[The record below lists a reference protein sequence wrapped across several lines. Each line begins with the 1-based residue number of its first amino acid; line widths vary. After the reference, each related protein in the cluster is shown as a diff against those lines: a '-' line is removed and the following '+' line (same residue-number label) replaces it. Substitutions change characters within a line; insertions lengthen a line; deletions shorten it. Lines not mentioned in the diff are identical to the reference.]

1 MISKSAIISQLQKDI
16 LLLQG
21 FKTRPGST
29 NVDIQLGPMKYA
41 FPNASFPV
49 GAIHEFCCSAKE
61 DAAVTTG
68 FIIGILSSLMK
79 SGGASV
85 WISSSGNIF
94 PPALKFY
101 GINPD
106 QIIFIKLQKDRD
118 ILWAMEEALKC
129 DGLAAVVGE
138 INEINFASSR
148 RLQLAVEQSRVT
160 GFILHPKVQN
170 ITTTACVSRWRIT
183 SLASLLEDDLP
194 GVGFP
199 RWNVE
204 LLKIRNGS
212 IGAWQIEWR
221 QGRFRFF
228 SGKSSLHPIQQK
240 KTG

>member
-1 MISKSAIISQLQKDI
+1 
-16 LLLQG
+16 
-21 FKTRPGST
+21 
-29 NVDIQLGPMKYA
+29 
-41 FPNASFPV
+41 
-49 GAIHEFCCSAKE
+49 
-61 DAAVTTG
+61 
-68 FIIGILSSLMK
+68 
-79 SGGASV
+79 
-85 WISSSGNIF
+85 
-94 PPALKFY
+94 
-101 GINPD
+101 
-106 QIIFIKLQKDRD
+106 
-118 ILWAMEEALKC
+118 MEEALKC